1 VNTVKYG
8 IHLGERDLMD
18 VFEAIERRHS
28 VRAYLPDPVPEEK
41 LARVLEAGRLAP
53 SAANVQPWHFVVVK
67 DVEKRNRLAGGGKW
81 AGFLAEAPIA
91 IVGCGDKEASPKWCV
106 VDTTIALENMVLAAT
121 GEGLGTCWIGSF
133 VEAEVKKLL
142 NLPDKYCV
150 VAILSLG
157 FPREKVDLTGKLVRL
172 VKPRKKIGE
181 IVSLDTF
188 GTGFSEKP

>member
-1 VNTVKYG
+1 VNTVKHG
-8 IHLGERDLMD
+8 VHLGEWHLMD
-18 VFEAIERRHS
+18 VFEAIEKRHS
-28 VRAYLPDPVPEEK
+28 VRAYLADPVPEEK

-53 SAANVQPWHFVVVK
+53 SAANVQPWHFVVVN
-67 DVEKRNRLAGGGKW
+67 DAEKRNRLAGGGKW
-81 AGFLAEAPIA
+81 AGFLAEAPVA

-157 FPREKVDLTGKLVRL
+157 FPREKLDLERELLRTAR
-172 VKPRKKIGE
+172 PRKRMGE
-181 IVSLDTF
+181 IASLDTF
-188 GTGFSEKP
+188 GAGFSEKP

>member
-1 VNTVKYG
+1 MNTVKYRV
-8 IHLGERDLMD
+8 HLGERDLMD

-28 VRAYLPDPVPEEK
+28 VRAYLPDPVPEDK

-53 SAANVQPWHFVVVK
+53 SAANVQPWHFVVMK
-67 DVEKRNRLAGGGKW
+67 DAEKRNRLAEGGKW

-133 VEAEVKKLL
+133 AEADVKKLL

-157 FPREKVDLTGKLVRL
+157 FPCEKVDLTGKLVRL
-172 VKPRKKIGE
+172 VKPRKKMGE